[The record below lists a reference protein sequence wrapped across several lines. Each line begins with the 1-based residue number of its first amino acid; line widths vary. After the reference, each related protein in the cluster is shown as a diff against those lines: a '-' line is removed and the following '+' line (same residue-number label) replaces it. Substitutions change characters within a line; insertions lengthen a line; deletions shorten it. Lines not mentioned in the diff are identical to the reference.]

1 MSENPKKIEKP
12 TQELSSIL
20 EQMGTEQL
28 GEYLKANK
36 EELNKGDY
44 KRAFYNYFTEVL
56 ETKNLKLKDV
66 YRDSN
71 ISEGLAG
78 KIIRMEKH
86 TKKRDYII
94 RLCVAGHFDL
104 RETNKALKLYG
115 MNELYP
121 KNSRDACFIIAINNR
136 IFDPYEI
143 DEMLEENGLG
153 KLEEP
158 NREE

>member
-1 MSENPKKIEKP
+1 MSENLNKTEKS
-12 TQELSSIL
+12 TQELGSIL
-20 EQMGTEQL
+20 KQMGTGQL
-28 GEYLKANK
+28 RDYLKANK
-36 EELNKGDY
+36 NELEGDY

-56 ETKNLKLKDV
+56 DTKGLKLKDV
-66 YRDSN
+66 YRESN

-136 IFDPYEI
+136 VFDPYEI
-143 DEMLEENGLG
+143 DEMLEENGLE

-158 NREE
+158 KQVE

>member
-1 MSENPKKIEKP
+1 MKTDKP
-12 TQELSSIL
+12 TGELAGIL
-20 EQMGTEQL
+20 EKMDTGGL
-28 GEYLKANK
+28 GEYLKTNK
-36 EELNKGDY
+36 NELEGDY

-56 ETKNLKLKDV
+56 ETKGLKLKDV

-71 ISEGLAG
+71 MSEGLAG
-78 KIIRMEKH
+78 KLIRMEKH

-136 IFDPYEI
+136 VFDPYKI
-143 DEMLEENGLG
+143 DEMLEENGLA
-153 KLEEP
+153 KLEAP
-158 NREE
+158 QISP